1 MTVNKKF
8 APTESGFLEF
18 DEFVQLAAKF
28 MNEEDEEEMEKELR
42 EAFRLYDKEG
52 ECANLLEPAV
62 VSLRYLEIDI
72 LRANFLS
79 AKSRQRLNTSI
90 LIIIL
95 WVRVKGVLNTRKEHF
110 SLSNLT

>member
-1 MTVNKKF
+1 
-8 APTESGFLEF
+8 
-18 DEFVQLAAKF
+18 VQLAAKF

-62 VSLRYLEIDI
+62 VSLRYPKIEI

-79 AKSRQRLNTSI
+79 ANSRQRSNTNI

-95 WVRVKGVLNTRKEHF
+95 
-110 SLSNLT
+110 